1 MDEQNGYYMSIY
13 SGEQIDEAVGNVQNK
28 VSKVVP
34 AAAGNLATLSATGDL
49 QDSGLLPSQAG
60 VRKNLL
66 DNWYFVGG
74 GTTGKF
80 PINQR
85 AITDYTNE
93 GYNVDRWICNEA
105 GVSAVENGISIP
117 AGVYFFQRLP
127 GNLLAGKTVTMSVLF
142 ADGDLVSGTGIVSTS
157 GIVNIYPLNNNVRL
171 YSENNSGTNFIAFVV
186 YVGTARTISAIKLEL
201 GETQTLARQTDSGW
215 ELLEIPDYG
224 TELAKCQRYY
234 VPVGGSLGLVIGGAH
249 FSNLQIAA
257 VDIPVPVTMRAKPV
271 ITDIVNLGTLFY
283 GNSTKSVERL
293 TVDQVHAGSVRV
305 FYGQTGITENCPCA
319 FDSMKF
325 AFSSDL

>member
-1 MDEQNGYYMSIY
+1 MAYGAIIGQTIQSN
-13 SGEQIDEAVGNVQNK
+13 AR
-28 VSKVVP
+28 P
-34 AAAGNLATLSATGDL
+34 
-49 QDSGLLPSQAG
+49 
-60 VRKNLL
+60 NLL

-234 VPVGGSLGLVIGGAH
+234 NNLALNAYLGVSSFDALYELMVQYPKMRTIP
-249 FSNLQIAA
+249 A
-257 VDIPVPVTMRAKPV
+257 V
-271 ITDIVNLGTLFY
+271 TL
-283 GNSTKSVERL
+283 
-293 TVDQVHAGSVRV
+293 
-305 FYGQTGITENCPCA
+305 TG
-319 FDSMKF
+319 
-325 AFSSDL
+325 SSDIRSEMVSDSSCLIRSNAEGCYLSRIELSADI